1 MNTENTSKT
10 CGDCNYCSSSTG
22 TVAIGKTLP
31 DFEFEYYHKEEFKKA
46 RFSDYKGK
54 WLAVVFYP
62 ADFTFVCPTELED
75 LAKLYPEFQ
84 KRNAEIVSFS
94 TDTVFTHKAWHDTSE
109 AIKQVGYPMGAD
121 PSGKIARYF
130 GVRIDE
136 HALDCLA
143 DEGLSL
149 RGTFLID
156 PTGAVKTIE
165 IHHNDVGRKAKE
177 TLRKLEAAQYVE
189 SHPGN
194 VCPAS
199 WEEGDDTLEPGI
211 GLVGKI

>member
-1 MNTENTSKT
+1 ME
-10 CGDCNYCSSSTG
+10 CGHMRE
-22 TVAIGKTLP
+22 TVRIGASVP
-31 DFEFEYYHKEEFKKA
+31 DFEFEYYHKDEFKKA
-46 RFSDYKGK
+46 RFSDFNGK

-75 LAKLYPEFQ
+75 LAKLYPEFE
-84 KRNAEIVSFS
+84 KRNAEVVSFS

-121 PSGKIARYF
+121 PSGKISRYF
-130 GVRIDE
+130 GVRVNE
-136 HALDCLA
+136 GELELA
-143 DEGLSL
+143 SDEGLSL

-156 PTGAVKTIE
+156 PNGIVKTME
-165 IHHNDVGRKAKE
+165 IHHNDIGRKAGE
-177 TLRKLEAAQYVE
+177 TLRKLEAAQFVE
-189 SHPGN
+189 NHPGN